1 MASKKYTCGAD
12 GYYQTKVWDGT
23 YDQNGRKHRITLRS
37 NKSSRDLE
45 RQVAAMKAQIES
57 RNYVRNT
64 DILFI
69 DYSRSWLNVYKSR
82 RSNNT
87 KRMYENI
94 IEKHFTA
101 LNALKLKDVERIHI
115 ETLLANAED
124 SILTTGFPFK
134 IEGTVRSV
142 SDPT

>member
-69 DYSRSWLNVYKSR
+69 DYSRSWLNVYKSGAP
-82 RSNNT
+82 
-87 KRMYENI
+87 I
-94 IEKHFTA
+94 IPSA
-101 LNALKLKDVERIHI
+101 CMRILLKSTSR
-115 ETLLANAED
+115 LLM
-124 SILTTGFPFK
+124 
-134 IEGTVRSV
+134 R
-142 SDPT
+142 